1 MASFETILDK
11 AKKIQALA
19 DGGYMGE
26 AETAK
31 RKLESY
37 LLKYG
42 LTWEDLS
49 QESVQDYD
57 FKVSGNVEKIIFNQV
72 IYTIFGKGNQ
82 DLVRG
87 RYRNRPGVK
96 WVRLTPRQFV
106 DVFELYAFHKKNVK
120 KEFKKM
126 TDRFLSAYASDH
138 RLFPEDHENSAKM
151 SLEDWEIIDALQGGL
166 DKEKRF
172 RKAIAN

>member
-1 MASFETILDK
+1 MALFETILQK

-31 RKLESY
+31 RKLEDY

-49 QESVQDYD
+49 DETARDYD
-57 FKVSGNVEKIIFNQV
+57 FKVSGEIEIRIFNQV
-72 IYTIFGKGNQ
+72 IYTVFGNTETPFGTYKGK
-82 DLVRG
+82 RG
-87 RYRNRPGVK
+87 IR
-96 WVRLTPRQFV
+96 WATLTPRQFV
-106 DVFELYAFHKKNVK
+106 EVSELYAFHKKNAIQ
-120 KEFKKM
+120 EYKKM

-138 RLFPEDHENSAKM
+138 QLFPPDHVNSGKM
-151 SLEDWEIIDALQGGL
+151 SLEDWALIEALQGGL
-166 DKEKRF
+166 DKNMRY
-172 RKAIAN
+172 RKAISN

>member
-1 MASFETILDK
+1 MATFETIIDK

-31 RKLESY
+31 RKLEDY

-49 QESVQDYD
+49 DETARDYD
-57 FKVSGNVEKIIFNQV
+57 FKVSGEIERTIFNQI
-72 IYTIFGKGNQ
+72 IYTIFGKETPP
-82 DLVRG
+82 RG
-87 RYRNRPGVK
+87 YYQGRKGVK
-96 WVRLTPRQFV
+96 WITLTPRQFV
-106 DVFELYAFHKKNVK
+106 EVSELFSFHKKNAAT
-120 KEFKKM
+120 EYKKM
-126 TDRFLSAYASDH
+126 TDRFLSAYATDH
-138 RLFPEDHENSAKM
+138 KLFPPDHVNSGKL
-151 SLEDWEIIDALQGGL
+151 SLEDWSLISALQEGL

-172 RKAIAN
+172 RKSLKN